1 MRTRKDY
8 ISLLLCYVLWGFQP
22 LYWGL
27 LTDVDSYVILAVRI
41 VLAAVFSVLLLAVTH
56 RLDRLKA
63 VFTSRRTMR
72 ILLPAVIFLFLD
84 WAVFLVAVNAGHVL
98 DASLGYYINPLL
110 LFAIGI
116 VVYREKSTKIQL
128 AALGVAVVGVIISTA
143 AFGQFPYLSLIIA
156 LNWSVYAA
164 LKKNISV
171 DGVTSIAAETLI
183 MTPFAAAYLLFF
195 RRADLAAVS
204 EPDVLFLLG
213 SGIVTALPMFLYSN
227 CVFRFSM
234 IFLCFAQYL
243 SPTFNLLCGLL
254 MGESFS
260 PSQIV
265 SLLFFLAAVVLF
277 SVDELRQM
285 RTAPPE

>member
-1 MRTRKDY
+1 MQQKKDY
-8 ISLLLCYVLWGFQP
+8 FSLLLCYVLWGFQP

-27 LTDVDSYVILAVRI
+27 LADVDSYVILAVRI

-56 RLDRLKA
+56 RLGRLKA
-63 VFTSRRTMR
+63 VFTSRKTLRF
-72 ILLPAVIFLFLD
+72 LLPAVVFLFLD

-98 DASLGYYINPLL
+98 DTGLGYYINPLL

-116 VVYREKSTKIQL
+116 VVYREKSTKLQL
-128 AALGVAVVGVIISTA
+128 AALVIAVIGVVISTV
-143 AFGQFPYLSLIIA
+143 AFGDFPFLSLVIA

-164 LKKNISV
+164 LKKNVTV

-183 MTPFAAAYLLFF
+183 MTPFAIAYLLIF

-204 EPDVLFLLG
+204 GPDVLFLLG

-227 CVFRFSM
+227 CVLRFSM

-243 SPTFNLLCGLL
+243 SPSFNLLCGLL

-265 SLLFFLAAVVLF
+265 SLLFFLAAILLF
-277 SVDELRQM
+277 SVGELRQV
-285 RTAPPE
+285 RTKPIA

>member
-1 MRTRKDY
+1 MRTKKDY

-72 ILLPAVIFLFLD
+72 ILLPAVVFLFLD

-98 DASLGYYINPLL
+98 DASLGYYI
-110 LFAIGI
+110 
-116 VVYREKSTKIQL
+116 
-128 AALGVAVVGVIISTA
+128 
-143 AFGQFPYLSLIIA
+143 
-156 LNWSVYAA
+156 
-164 LKKNISV
+164 
-171 DGVTSIAAETLI
+171 
-183 MTPFAAAYLLFF
+183 
-195 RRADLAAVS
+195 
-204 EPDVLFLLG
+204 
-213 SGIVTALPMFLYSN
+213 
-227 CVFRFSM
+227 
-234 IFLCFAQYL
+234 
-243 SPTFNLLCGLL
+243 NLLCGLL